1 MAGRIVV
8 NSQKLPSVPQLP
20 VPMTNGSIQWSE
32 SFEQLPSGTLTYRG
46 VTEADLIVLQNAYR
60 RLTPVTLGGIP
71 LEVDTFTS
79 NRTNYPIG
87 DRYGYEVTI
96 NLRSRWSDSIQR
108 NIPIASFQQT
118 DGYGNI
124 ADLARKAGVGYQGV
138 NARFLATNGRTITL
152 QSAMTEIARINGSF
166 VRYSNADGVAI
177 VNLDATNFYQFAQ
190 REAVEDSRTVGEL
203 PKFYQ
208 AEVTGEFV
216 EIESGKPYSPLENIK
231 PFIPKYVKTRIVEE
245 GVDADQPPY
254 DAKKIQDLTLNFDVS
269 GEKKIRKKLYYVG
282 DRLVREEEFIYGYAY
297 TALDILKERNPQKY
311 EGNPDDLWQEIEYRD
326 TNYIFEPQRIRIEAD
341 FYDPETNRPLF
352 RVIHPDYQFIA
363 SLYLNAFIVST
374 YPDYRFIAPVSST
387 VYVGRNSK
395 YLVEKTTT
403 GWRLGRFAIETL
415 GDGGQY
421 DRASITQSTSPNALY
436 AKELVTFTKIPLH
449 ESTKFTLLG
458 ERTAYNLNSDA
469 TYNSNAYA
477 LATAPFDVEFMNYY
491 EADPRIRSR
500 LPKKLNEAGIPI
512 DYRFALI
519 IPKID
524 FVEPFLVMEQ
534 QTIINSFAKTPHPY
548 NNPKVSQPAN
558 RPILPPLTT
567 GVESYNTIRRS
578 LVGHFMPNF
587 GYYRSTQEVEYDRCG
602 FVKPPKE
609 EYRETVEEFNAS
621 DPEFQNHR
629 QKHETRLVEGR
640 PPQAEVW
647 QQEWERIEN
656 CNHKAVL
663 RSPSFIDRTKKYYA
677 TSDNADPLD
686 VGSQSFSYPQA
697 QTSEQARIAVLTDLR
712 IQTFQTITRNCRLTW
727 HYPNI
732 RAGDHVRIGN
742 GEGAERVLS
751 VSWQLDIVG
760 NNNLADGAPLV
771 LSQGTSLQLGSDIP
785 RTVSLNSVAQ
795 NARLSI
801 KYGFDTYNN
810 KYETGS
816 PLITRRNY

>member
-8 NSQKLPSVPQLP
+8 NSQKLPTVPQLP

-96 NLRSRWSDSIQR
+96 NLRSRWSIPMQR
-108 NIPIASFQQT
+108 NIPIASFQQA

-124 ADLARKAGVGYQGV
+124 SDLARKAGVGYRGV
-138 NARFLATNGRTITL
+138 NGRFLATNGRTITL

-177 VNLDATNFYQFAQ
+177 INLDDTNFYQFAQ

-203 PKFYQ
+203 PRFYQ

-216 EIESGKPYSPLENIK
+216 EIESGKPYSPLENIE
-231 PFIPKYVKTRIVEE
+231 PFIPKYVRQRIVEE
-245 GVDADQPPY
+245 GIDADKPPNG
-254 DAKKIQDLTLNFDVS
+254 AEKIKDLTLNFDVS
-269 GEKKIRKKLYYVG
+269 GEKKIRKKLHYVG

-297 TALDILKERNPQKY
+297 TALDILRQRNPQKY
-311 EGNPDDLWQEIEYRD
+311 EGNPSELWKLIEYRD
-326 TNYIFEPQRIRIEAD
+326 TNYIFKEQPISVHAD
-341 FYDPETNRPLF
+341 FYDPDTNQPLL
-352 RVIHPDYQFIA
+352 RIIHPDYQFIA
-363 SLYLNAFIVST
+363 STSGGL
-374 YPDYRFIAPVSST
+374 
-387 VYVGRNSK
+387 YVGRNNK
-395 YLVEKTTT
+395 YLVEKRTT

-415 GDGGQY
+415 GDGGEY
-421 DRASITQSTSPNALY
+421 DRASITLSARPNALY
-436 AKELVTFTKIPLH
+436 AKELVTFIKIPLY
-449 ESTKFTLLG
+449 ETTKYNLLG

-477 LATAPFDVEFMNYY
+477 LATAPFDVEFVNYY
-491 EADPRIRSR
+491 ETDPRIRSR
-500 LPKKLNEAGIPI
+500 LPEKLNEAGIPI

-519 IPKID
+519 TPKID

-534 QTIINSFAKTPHPY
+534 ETIINAFAKTPHPY

-567 GVESYNTIRRS
+567 GVESYNGIQRS
-578 LVGHFMPNF
+578 LVGHFMPDF

-602 FVKPPKE
+602 FVKPKKE
-609 EYRETVEEFNAS
+609 EYRETVVEFNSS
-621 DPEFQNHR
+621 DPEFQNNR

-647 QQEWERIEN
+647 QQEWERLEN
-656 CNHKAVL
+656 CQHKAIL
-663 RSPSFIDRTKKYYA
+663 RRPSFVDQTKKYYA

-732 RAGDHVRIGN
+732 RAGDRVRIGD

-760 NNNLADGAPLV
+760 NNNLAGGMPLV

-785 RTVSLNSVAQ
+785 RTVSLDPIAQ
-795 NARLSI
+795 NARLSVR
-801 KYGFDTYNN
+801 YGIYIYHDKGPIEYRNN
-810 KYETGS
+810 
-816 PLITRRNY
+816 RRNY